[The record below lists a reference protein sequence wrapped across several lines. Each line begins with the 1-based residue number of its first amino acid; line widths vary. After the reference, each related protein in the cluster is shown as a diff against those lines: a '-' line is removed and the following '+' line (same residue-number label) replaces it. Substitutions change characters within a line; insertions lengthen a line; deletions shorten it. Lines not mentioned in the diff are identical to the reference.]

1 MTPARR
7 ILLAGLVAPSAT
19 TLVAIIFLL
28 IPRLAG
34 SDTLEVT
41 PEGLKLAVEALLG
54 ILAISYALSY
64 TVGIPIYLVLRRRG
78 WRTRG
83 AYMGA
88 AALMGVAGYLE
99 FIVVTLA
106 WAAFLGAERFQIG
119 IHLLWGEH
127 SLLDPHNFV
136 GAMAIGLIFTPI
148 GLAFWLITRP
158 DLSD

>member
-1 MTPARR
+1 M
-7 ILLAGLVAPSAT
+7 LLASLVAPSAT

-34 SDTLEVT
+34 NATLDVT
-41 PEGLKLAVEALLG
+41 SEGLKLAVEVLLG
-54 ILAISYALSY
+54 ILGVSYALSY

-83 AYMGA
+83 AYMSG

-99 FIVVTLA
+99 FIVVMLA
-106 WAAFLGAERFQIG
+106 WAAFLGPERLQIG
-119 IHLLWGEH
+119 IHLIWRSH

-136 GAMAIGLIFTPI
+136 GALAIGLVFTPI

>member
-7 ILLAGLVAPSAT
+7 MLLAGLVAPSAT

-34 SDTLEVT
+34 NATQAVT
-41 PEGLKLAVEALLG
+41 PEGLKLAAEALLG
-54 ILAISYALSY
+54 ILAVSYAVSY
-64 TVGIPIYLVLRRRG
+64 TAGIPIYLVLRRRG

-88 AALMGVAGYLE
+88 AALLGVAGYLE
-99 FIVVTLA
+99 FIVVMLA

-119 IHLLWGEH
+119 ILLWREH
-127 SLLDPHNFV
+127 GLLDPHNFV

-148 GLAFWLITRP
+148 GLAFWLIARP
-158 DLSD
+158 DLSG